1 MRVAIADD
9 TPLWTHGISRLLVE
23 AGIEVT
29 AIAHDGDE
37 LVRLVEA
44 DPPDAVIV
52 DIEMPPGGDGGIVA
66 ARRLRA
72 MYPTMGILALSQ
84 YDYVHYATRL
94 LECGAHGTGYRLKD
108 AVADVDALRETLRRL
123 VEGEA
128 VIEPQIVK
136 QLAAQHTVSHE
147 GSALDQ
153 LTPAELRVL
162 ELIAQGR
169 SNMGI
174 SEQLVITVKSVEKH
188 VSHIFMK
195 LGLPPG
201 ERHHDRRV
209 QAVLTFLR
217 DSPCGLPST
226 MDSRGGT
233 SASVRDDAAR
243 ERS

>member
-1 MRVAIADD
+1 VRVAIADD

-44 DPPDAVIV
+44 DPPDAVII

-72 MYPTMGILALSQ
+72 MYPTLGILALSQ

-128 VIEPQIVK
+128 VIEPQIVR

-153 LTPAELRVL
+153 LTPIEHGYRRAARHHGQVRGEACRSHLHEARPASRRKTPRSARAGSAHVL
-162 ELIAQGR
+162 EGLSLRPAEHHGQSR
-169 SNMGI
+169 SNRCI
-174 SEQLVITVKSVEKH
+174 
-188 VSHIFMK
+188 
-195 LGLPPG
+195 
-201 ERHHDRRV
+201 RR
-209 QAVLTFLR
+209 
-217 DSPCGLPST
+217 
-226 MDSRGGT
+226 
-233 SASVRDDAAR
+233 
-243 ERS
+243 